1 MRGRIQ
7 NRGHRVGTPAVSGS
21 DGRGH
26 APCGGGGFGGGVP
39 FGRAAFG
46 SARLPRRLEPR
57 QRGLFIVDHGARR
70 RARPVVVKFAWRN
83 WSSSSSP
90 SRNGPGPEG
99 MRGRTPSMRA
109 LAPISA
115 TASASRLADAVVDAS
130 RRREA
135 AGLHRRCRDERTE
148 VRARAPPP
156 TSPRPADAG
165 EEPTI
170 RLTADISL
178 HPPRRRIAS
187 CTASPRASRAS
198 PWISTAQRSSSNRG
212 AAPWCA
218 RVSSTLTEHSFRRR
232 HRRYPNT
239 RPQTSLTRASITRPN
254 TSGAR
259 RAARALRRGSR
270 RRHRRH
276 RRHRPRVAPPAEH
289 QRAAMG

>member
-1 MRGRIQ
+1 MPMARTPSSIRAMYASLSLCDVAAECFGLRLEERSGLDEKRVQIVGGS
-7 NRGHRVGTPAVSGS
+7 GHPSS
-21 DGRGH
+21 DGRGR

-46 SARLPRRLEPR
+46 SARLSRRLEPR

-156 TSPRPADAG
+156 TSPRPADAR

-198 PWISTAQRSSSNRG
+198 PWISTARRSSSNRG
-212 AAPWCA
+212 ATPWYA
-218 RVSSTLTEHSFRRR
+218 RVSSTLTYGTLIPS
-232 HRRYPNT
+232 
-239 RPQTSLTRASITRPN
+239 S
-254 TSGAR
+254 
-259 RAARALRRGSR
+259 
-270 RRHRRH
+270 
-276 RRHRPRVAPPAEH
+276 APPIP
-289 QRAAMG
+289 